1 MKLLQDWP
9 VKVATPSSSTEP
21 PWLQWGPLFGREAR
35 HRLPGGECPVRL
47 ESLSGPLKDA
57 LRSDRDTCRPHRHLG
72 RRAELRLTLQRL
84 GHVVDR
90 RRRVRPRRHAMRAAS
105 LHSESCPVRAPG
117 HRISTPARAAAAAR
131 SRRQPSGRAHRL
143 ERPGDERVTVR

>member
-105 LHSESCPVRAPG
+105 LHSESCPVRALVTGLVPRHAPQRRLAVEG
-117 HRISTPARAAAAAR
+117 NHRD
-131 SRRQPSGRAHRL
+131 GRIAL
-143 ERPGDERVTVR
+143 SVPVTNG